1 MSMRAGISTI
11 GRNDLARLVGRGRR
25 LIGVNDAARLL
36 NADHREVTRKLA
48 RWAEMGWLRRVRRGL
63 YIPVPV
69 EAENPA
75 AWSEDALYLADAV
88 WTPCYFTGWTAANHW
103 GFTEQVFRTT
113 VVKTTERVRASHQ
126 TLLDHDYLVIHVPPE
141 TIWGTVALWRYDR
154 RLQMADPARTII
166 DVLDQPA
173 LAGGIRHA
181 SELLTSYLDGK
192 DERELVV
199 YGDRL
204 GNNAVF
210 KRLGY
215 LIGALRMNRPALE
228 SECRQRVSA
237 GLALLDPSGPRGG
250 KAVTAWGLRVNV
262 HVEPAGAS

>member
-1 MSMRAGISTI
+1 MRAGISTT
-11 GRNDLARLVGRGRR
+11 GRDDLAVLVGRGRR
-25 LIGVNDAARLL
+25 LLTVDDAARLL
-36 NADHREVTRKLA
+36 GEDPGEVARKLA
-48 RWAEMGWLRRVRRGL
+48 RWAERGWFRRVRRGL

-88 WTPCYFTGWTAANHW
+88 WTPCYFTGWTAASHW

-113 VVKTTERVRASHQ
+113 VVKTAARVRASNQ
-126 TLLDHDYLVIHVPPE
+126 ALLDHDYLVVHVPPE
-141 TIWGTVALWRYDR
+141 MIWGTVALWRHDR

-181 SELLTSYLDGK
+181 GELVTAYLDGK
-192 DERELVV
+192 DERALIA

-204 GNNAVF
+204 GNHAVF

-215 LIGALRMNRPALE
+215 LVGALSLNRPELE
-228 SECRQRVSA
+228 GECRKRVSA
-237 GLALLDPSGPRGG
+237 GLALLDPSGPRTG
-250 KAVTAWGLRVNV
+250 KAVIKWGLRVNV
-262 HVEPAGAS
+262 HVEPGGAS

>member
-1 MSMRAGISTI
+1 MRAGISAT
-11 GRNDLARLVGRGRR
+11 GREDLATLVGRGRR
-25 LIGVNDAARLL
+25 HVTVDDAAKLL
-36 NADHREVTRKLA
+36 KADHREVARKLA
-48 RWAEMGWLRRVRRGL
+48 RWAEMGWFRRVRRGL

-103 GFTEQVFRTT
+103 GLTEQVFRTT
-113 VVKTTERVRASHQ
+113 VVKTAERVRASSQ
-126 TLLDHDYLVIHVPPE
+126 RLLDHDYLVVHVPPE
-141 TIWGTVALWRYDR
+141 MIWGTVALWRHDR

-192 DERELVV
+192 DERELIV

-204 GNNAVF
+204 GNHAVF

-215 LIGALRMNRPALE
+215 LVGALRLNRPELE
-228 SECRQRVSA
+228 SECRKRVSA
-237 GLALLDPSGPRGG
+237 GLALLDPSGPRSG
-250 KAVTAWGLRVNV
+250 KAVMVWGLRVNV